1 MISKPE
7 PGEYS
12 VFNANYVNQVGDQD
26 VLDLLITSKKNTH
39 VMFSNIPV
47 HKEEYAYETGKWTI
61 KEVVA
66 HMIDTE
72 RIFAYRLL
80 AISRG
85 EQQPLPGFEQDD
97 YAKYSFANARVLD
110 ELADE
115 FRTVRE
121 TTLYLV
127 QNLNEQQLN
136 MMGTASGNPV
146 SARALVYMIAGHEQ
160 HHIRVLKEKYL

>member
-1 MISKPE
+1 MITKPE

-12 VFNANYVNQVGDQD
+12 AYNANYINLIGDED
-26 VLDLLITSKKNTH
+26 VLDLLIRSKKDTH
-39 VMFSNIPV
+39 AMFSNIPV

-61 KEVVA
+61 KEVVS

-97 YAKYSFANARVLD
+97 YAKLSFANDRVLD
-110 ELADE
+110 DLADE

-121 TTLYLV
+121 GSLYLI
-127 QNLNEQQLN
+127 QNLNDEQLN
-136 MMGTASGNPV
+136 LMGTASGNRLSV
-146 SARALVYMIAGHEQ
+146 RALVYLIAGHER
-160 HHIRVLKEKYL
+160 HHLRVLKERYL